1 MFIVL
6 SFLIFMSQPAV
17 AYDSTKLRCSANSE
31 CGRGECWVGQCEP
44 SGFCMA
50 YYNCV

>member
-6 SFLIFMSQPAV
+6 SFLIYVSQPV
-17 AYDSTKLRCSANSE
+17 IAYDNTKISCNSDSE
-31 CGRGECWVGQCEP
+31 CGRGECWVGQCES